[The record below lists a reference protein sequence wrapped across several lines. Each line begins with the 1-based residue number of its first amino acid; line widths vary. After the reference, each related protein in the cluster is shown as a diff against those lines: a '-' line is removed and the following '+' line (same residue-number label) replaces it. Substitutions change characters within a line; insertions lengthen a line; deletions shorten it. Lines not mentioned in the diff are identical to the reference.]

1 MINNYLKNYLIQ
13 TKQLFGNNLIL
24 ANNEPNFPIIEKGNS
39 NSKILFINEFIDND
53 ILYKKEKTLFSKI
66 LKALNLSDDN
76 IFLMSYSENAKN
88 EFKYSFEKLKPLVI
102 VIFGSHIS
110 NFFSNNNYKGIK
122 IISTYSLIDILN
134 DSRYK
139 KYVWNDLKPI
149 LDIIKS

>member
-13 TKQLFGNNLIL
+13 TRQLFGNNLIIS
-24 ANNEPNFPIIEKGNS
+24 NNKPSFSIIEEGNS
-39 NSKILFINEFIDND
+39 NSKILFIKEFLDDD
-53 ILYKKEKTLFSKI
+53 ILYKKEKMLFSKI
-66 LKALNLSDDN
+66 LKALNLSYDK
-76 IFLMSYSENAKN
+76 IFLMSHSENAKN
-88 EFKYSFEKLKPLVI
+88 DFKCSFEKLKPLVI

-110 NFFSNNNYKGIK
+110 DFFLDNNYKGIK

-149 LDIIKS
+149 LDIIE

>member
-53 ILYKKEKTLFSKI
+53 TLYKKEKTLFSKI

-76 IFLMSYSENAKN
+76 IFLMS
-88 EFKYSFEKLKPLVI
+88 
-102 VIFGSHIS
+102 
-110 NFFSNNNYKGIK
+110 
-122 IISTYSLIDILN
+122 
-134 DSRYK
+134 
-139 KYVWNDLKPI
+139 
-149 LDIIKS
+149 

>member
-24 ANNEPNFPIIEKGNS
+24 SNNEPNFYVLEEGNPD
-39 NSKILFINEFIDND
+39 SKILFIKEFLDDD
-53 ILYKKEKTLFSKI
+53 ILYKKEKVLFSKI
-66 LKALNLSDDN
+66 LKALNLSYDN
-76 IFLMSYSENAKN
+76 IFLMSHSENSKN
-88 EFKYSFEKLKPLVI
+88 DFKYSFEKLKPLVI
-102 VIFGSHIS
+102 VTFGSHIS

-139 KYVWNDLKPI
+139 KYVWTKLKPI
-149 LDIIKS
+149 LDIIK